1 MNRQSNIIIAEPSVL
16 VFNGLA
22 SVIANSGRNLALV
35 RAESAEEIQR
45 LVTLRTAET
54 VIINPSLVAGNP
66 RSLYGIR
73 SVSETTRLIA
83 LVYAFFDESLLSLFD
98 DRITINDPPE
108 RIMAS
113 ITGTNSVNG
122 TADTDPVHAA
132 LSERE
137 TEVLRL
143 LASGMSTKE
152 IAEELHIS
160 TNTVITHRKNLSA
173 KTGIRSVSGL
183 AIYAVVKKL
192 ISPGG
197 ISI

>member
-1 MNRQSNIIIAEPSVL
+1 M
-16 VFNGLA
+16 
-22 SVIANSGRNLALV
+22 
-35 RAESAEEIQR
+35 
-45 LVTLRTAET
+45 
-54 VIINPSLVAGNP
+54 
-66 RSLYGIR
+66 
-73 SVSETTRLIA
+73 
-83 LVYAFFDESLLSLFD
+83 
-98 DRITINDPPE
+98 
-108 RIMAS
+108 
-113 ITGTNSVNG
+113 
-122 TADTDPVHAA
+122 HAA